1 MRIPGG
7 PGASPIGPERGVSS
21 PRRDGRPHPAGTI
34 EDGPACKSSFGKKAV
49 TESCK
54 GFTLAEVLAAL
65 MFMAILIPVAIH
77 GIQVA
82 SRAGESAVRR
92 GEAALV
98 ADSILNQLIVTTN
111 WNQAV
116 QTGVVKQGLR
126 EFHWT
131 LKNEPWSKD
140 PNATTMRQLTIEV
153 NYPVQGTEHSVKL
166 STLMDGSPPTT
177 QSSFQQ

>member
-1 MRIPGG
+1 MNIRT
-7 PGASPIGPERGVSS
+7 ANSLN
-21 PRRDGRPHPAGTI
+21 
-34 EDGPACKSSFGKKAV
+34 
-49 TESCK
+49 

-65 MFMAILIPVAIH
+65 VFMAILIPVAI
-77 GIQVA
+77 QALNVA

-98 ADSILNQLIVTTN
+98 ADSILNQMIVTTN

-116 QTGVVKQGLR
+116 QTGTVKQGLR
-126 EFHWT
+126 DFHWT

-140 PNATTMRQLTIEV
+140 PNTSTMRQLTVEV
-153 NYPVQGTEHSVKL
+153 TYPVQGTEHAVKL
-166 STLMDGSPPTT
+166 STLIDGSPPAT